1 MERKKIKEA
10 LRQEASLHMG
20 QRESWDRDTLTS
32 FLEKVIDEW
41 QLKKK
46 LDISPQ
52 LKEEVIAELSADFLG
67 WGPLDS
73 LMQDEEV
80 SEIMVNGPGNVYI
93 EKNSQKV
100 RTAVKFDDEDHL
112 RYIIEKMLQPTGRRL
127 DSASPYVDFSLPD
140 GSRVNIIIPPVAL
153 GGSYV
158 TIRKFSHTIKRIDD
172 LVRLGTLDKRMAE
185 FLVGCVQGGINI
197 LFSGATGV
205 GKTTTLEVLSSYISD
220 KERIVVIEDA
230 PELKIDKDDV
240 VRLVVRPSNL
250 EGKGGISIRD
260 LFTNS
265 LRMRPKRII
274 LGELRGKE
282 ALDYLQALNSG
293 HRGSLAVIHAS
304 SAYDAVGRLE
314 VLALYAGLNLP
325 AWAIRKQ
332 IASGLELVVQQEQMP
347 DGSRK
352 IVEISEIRDI
362 EDNLNLDI
370 RSLFRFQIEGYTSE
384 GKIEG
389 RFVATGEVP
398 HFYKKLIQQGIS
410 LSERIF
416 QEE

>member
-10 LRQEASLHMG
+10 LRHEVSLHTG
-20 QRESWDRDTLTS
+20 QRDSWDRDTLTS

-52 LKEEVIAELSADFLG
+52 LKGEIIAELSADFLG

-240 VRLVVRPSNL
+240 VRLVARPSNL
-250 EGKGGISIRD
+250 EGKGEISIRD